1 MPNRKIKEVLTSHA
15 HKLMAV
21 PGVVGVGEGESEGKP
36 CIMVFVIDGKAKSLR
51 DLPQSL
57 EGFLLKIE
65 ESGQFQARITQ

>member
-1 MPNRKIKEVLTSHA
+1 MSNRKIKEVLRIQA

-36 CIMVFVIDGKAKSLR
+36 CIMVFVIDGEAKSLR

-57 EGFLLKIE
+57 EGYLLKIE
-65 ESGQFQARITQ
+65 ESGQFQARIIQ

>member
-1 MPNRKIKEVLTSHA
+1 MSNKKIKEVLRSYA

-36 CIMVFVIDGKAKSLR
+36 CIMVFVIDGKAKPLK

-57 EGFLLKIE
+57 EGYLLKIE
-65 ESGQFQARITQ
+65 ESGQFQAHIIQ